1 MNNVKHN
8 VSFENAIEVF
18 KDALALTIYD
28 EEHSDTE
35 ERWITLG
42 KTSNSNVLLVVH
54 TYVEYN
60 SNQTNI
66 RIISAR
72 KASNKEKKYYQK

>member
-1 MNNVKHN
+1 MDSQQQHQLPAKHIGSLVIWN
-8 VSFENAIEVF
+8 LLITLVG
-18 KDALALTIYD
+18 
-28 EEHSDTE
+28 
-35 ERWITLG
+35 ITLG

-60 SNQTNI
+60 SNQTSI

-72 KASNKEKKYYQK
+72 KASNKEKIFYQNRDV

>member
-1 MNNVKHN
+1 
-8 VSFENAIEVF
+8 
-18 KDALALTIYD
+18 LALTIYD

-42 KTSNSNVLLVVH
+42 KTSKSNVLLVVH

-60 SNQTNI
+60 DNQANI

-72 KASNKEKKYYQK
+72 KASNKEKRYYQNRDV